1 MRDKRMLGASAYN
14 SMRKTNHLSNILD
27 RNVQSKSNQEE
38 LSEKLKVNTTLFLKK
53 RLFIYLKYTE

>member
-1 MRDKRMLGASAYN
+1 MRDKRMSGASACN
-14 SMRKTNHLSNILD
+14 SMRKTNHLSNILV

-38 LSEKLKVNTTLFLKK
+38 LSEKLKMNTTLFLKK

>member
-1 MRDKRMLGASAYN
+1 MRDKRMSGASAYN

-27 RNVQSKSNQEE
+27 RNVQSKSNQEA

-53 RLFIYLKYTE
+53 RDFSFI